1 MVYEYQDYRDFLRAT
16 LVQRIQ
22 KNSGYSLRAFASNLG
37 MSPSM
42 LSEVLKGKKKLSA
55 DKAIQIAA
63 QLNLEAEEEQYFI
76 QLVQLESTRNPKI
89 KHKLLT
95 RLNQS
100 KSTQPVYNL
109 TVDHYQTF
117 ADWISVAGITLLSAR
132 PKGLNA
138 QQISKNLGITPF
150 EATEAMNRWV
160 RLGLVD
166 SKDNVYTKRTEE
178 RVVMQSI
185 APNEALRKFHQ
196 TLLKRASD
204 SLDSQS
210 PDERWVGTETIAF
223 DPDQLPQASKVLED
237 AFQKIL
243 ALSKKG
249 KNRTEVYSLATQ
261 FFSLSKTKT
270 ERKRT

>member
-37 MSPSM
+37 LSPSM
-42 LSEVLKGKKKLSA
+42 LSEVLKGKKKLSV
-55 DKAIQIAA
+55 DKAILIAA
-63 QLNLEAEEEQYFI
+63 QLNLEGEEEQYFV
-76 QLVQLESTRNPKI
+76 QLVQLESTQNPKV
-89 KHKLLT
+89 KHELLT

-117 ADWISVAGITLLSAR
+117 ADWISVAGITLLSVR

-138 QQISKNLGITPF
+138 QQIATKLGITPF

-160 RLGLVD
+160 RLGLVEV
-166 SKDNVYTKRTEE
+166 SNNVYTKAGQGRI
-178 RVVMQSI
+178 VMHSK

-196 TLLKRASD
+196 TLLMRAND
-204 SLDSQS
+204 SLETQS
-210 PDERWVGTETIAF
+210 PDERFIASETLAF
-223 DPDQLPQASKVLED
+223 DPKQLPQVAKIIEVALQKVV
-237 AFQKIL
+237 AL
-243 ALSKKG
+243 AKTG
-249 KNRTEVYSLATQ
+249 KQRTEVYSLATQ